1 MMFVALGTIL
11 DNILTDSNSA
21 ASHRWLGVGPEN
33 MTSASKGTEAEV
45 LAGHLNARDSWCGRM
60 KKCSCVASY
69 TRCDFKYELQHTHC
83 LKEELSHSDYC
94 LKSLHMQAG
103 PPKNVLILS
112 LEK

>member
-45 LAGHLNARDSWCGRM
+45 LAGRLNARGSWCRRM
-60 KKCSCVASY
+60 KKCSCVTSY
-69 TRCDFKYELQHTHC
+69 TRCDFKYEYKTIPYFSNERMRTFLG
-83 LKEELSHSDYC
+83 
-94 LKSLHMQAG
+94 G
-103 PPKNVLILS
+103 PACMCRLLRQ
-112 LEK
+112 